1 MTIRGSYHRL
11 QRSRLRQAWL
21 KEMRRLGVSIHKSI
35 ELTGR
40 ADVRPWLKFGP
51 GSFVERECTIWCAA
65 EPDSEPSV
73 VMGENVFV
81 GRNTYLGAWKPI
93 TVGSDTLIGAYCYII
108 SGNHRFAAADL
119 PVRMQ
124 QYEGAPITI
133 GRDVWLGAHVIVL
146 PGVTI
151 GDNAVVGAG
160 SVVTNSVPKA
170 EIWAGVPAR
179 QIRSRFA
186 SPAGE

>member
-1 MTIRGSYHRL
+1 
-11 QRSRLRQAWL
+11 
-21 KEMRRLGVSIHKSI
+21 MRRHGVSIHKSV

-40 ADVRPWLKFGP
+40 ADVRPWLKFGA
-51 GSFVERECTIWCAA
+51 GSVIERQCTIWCAG
-65 EPDSEPSV
+65 ETESEPSIIT
-73 VMGENVFV
+73 GTNVFV

-93 TVGSDTLIGAYCYII
+93 SIGSDTLIGAYCYII
-108 SGNHRFAAADL
+108 SANHQFTMPDV

-124 QYEGAPITI
+124 GYEGWPITI
-133 GRDVWLGAHVIVL
+133 GRNAWLGAHVIVL

-160 SVVTNSVPKA
+160 SVVTASIPTE

-179 QIRSRFA
+179 RIRGTSAA
-186 SPAGE
+186 SANND

>member
-1 MTIRGSYHRL
+1 
-11 QRSRLRQAWL
+11 
-21 KEMRRLGVSIHKSI
+21 MRRHGVLVHGSI

-40 ADVRPWLKFGP
+40 ADVTPWLKFGP
-51 GSFVERECTIWCAA
+51 GSVLERECTIWCAA
-65 EPDSEPSV
+65 EADSEPSV
-73 VMGENVFV
+73 IIGANVFI

-93 TVGSDTLIGAYCYII
+93 TIGNDSLIGAYCYII
-108 SGNHRFAAADL
+108 TGNHRFTAPDL

-124 QYEGAPITI
+124 GYDGAPITI
-133 GRDVWLGAHVIVL
+133 GRNVWLGAHGIVL

-160 SVVTNSVPKA
+160 SVVTTSIPEA

-179 QIRSRFA
+179 RIRTILPT
-186 SPAGE
+186 PATG